1 MTDNP
6 SSPNGGAA
14 PSTEQPGPRL
24 SILTQ
29 YVKDL
34 SFENPRAPY
43 GLQAGQARPEIQIQV
58 DVRAAPIADGQYEV
72 VLDLN
77 VNAQSGDTS
86 VFLVEL
92 AYGGLFTL
100 ENIPQD
106 SLQPLLLIECP
117 RLLFPFARRVV
128 ADATRDGGFPP
139 LMIDPIDFVT
149 LFRRRVQQS
158 GESAQA

>member
-1 MTDNP
+1 MVAGSRPLRDDG
-6 SSPNGGAA
+6 S
-14 PSTEQPGPRL
+14 L
-24 SILTQ
+24 S
-29 YVKDL
+29 
-34 SFENPRAPY
+34 A
-43 GLQAGQARPEIQIQV
+43 
-58 DVRAAPIADGQYEV
+58 AAPIADGQYEV

-128 ADATRDGGFPP
+128 ADATREIAAWRPN
-139 LMIDPIDFVT
+139 T
-149 LFRRRVQQS
+149 ARRGLTADRPD
-158 GESAQA
+158 A